1 MGSLGSILSSYYW
14 SNSPIRGIIMLKDR
28 KIVQKGFTLIEMM
41 IVIAIIGILAAIAI
55 PQYSNYA
62 ARAKFVQVQN
72 TAIAKKPDVSVQIIA
87 AGKTTCTAVAASAP
101 SATQK
106 TAGVGVSAA
115 CVITATPWD
124 ETPMTAAD
132 TYILTPTYN
141 TTDGTISWVVDPNSG
156 CKTSGNSLC

>member
-1 MGSLGSILSSYYW
+1 
-14 SNSPIRGIIMLKDR
+14 MLKHTSF
-28 KIVQKGFTLIEMM
+28 VQKGFTLIEIM

-62 ARAKFVQVQN
+62 AKARFAQVQH
-72 TAIAKKPDVSVQIIA
+72 TASAKKSDVSSQIIA
-87 AGKTTCTAVAASAP
+87 AGKTVCTPVAASAP

-106 TAGVGVSAA
+106 TAGVGVSDT

-141 TTDGTISWVVDPNSG
+141 TTDGTISWTVDPNSG
-156 CKTSGNSLC
+156 CKTSGHELC

>member
-1 MGSLGSILSSYYW
+1 
-14 SNSPIRGIIMLKDR
+14 MLKDT
-28 KIVQKGFTLIEMM
+28 KFAQKGFTLIEMM

-72 TAIAKKPDVSVQIIA
+72 AAIAKKPDVSAQIIA
-87 AGKTTCTAVAASAP
+87 AGKTTCTAVAPSAP
-101 SATQK
+101 STTQK
-106 TAGVGVSAA
+106 TAGVGVSAT

-132 TYILTPTYN
+132 TYILKPTYN
-141 TTDGTISWVVDPNSG
+141 TTDGTISWEVDPNSG
-156 CKTSGNSLC
+156 CKTSGNGLC

>member
-1 MGSLGSILSSYYW
+1 
-14 SNSPIRGIIMLKDR
+14 MLKH
-28 KIVQKGFTLIEMM
+28 ISFVQKGFTLIEIM

-62 ARAKFVQVQN
+62 AKARFVQVQN
-72 TAIAKKPDVSVQIIA
+72 AAMAKKSDVSAQIIA
-87 AGKTTCTAVAASAP
+87 AGKTACTPVAASAP

-106 TAGVGVSAA
+106 TAGVGVSDA

-124 ETPMTAAD
+124 EAPMTAAD

-141 TTDGTISWVVDPNSG
+141 TTDGTISWIVDANSG
-156 CKTSGNSLC
+156 CKTSGHELC

>member
-1 MGSLGSILSSYYW
+1 
-14 SNSPIRGIIMLKDR
+14 MLKDT
-28 KIVQKGFTLIEMM
+28 KFVQKGFTLIEMM

-72 TAIAKKPDVSVQIIA
+72 AAIAKKPDVSAQIIA
-87 AGKTTCTAVAASAP
+87 AGKTTCTPIPTSAP

-106 TAGVGVSAA
+106 TAGVGVSAT

-124 ETPMTAAD
+124 EKPMTAAD

-141 TTDGTISWVVDPNSG
+141 DTDGTISWVVDPNSG
-156 CKTSGNSLC
+156 CKTSGNNLC